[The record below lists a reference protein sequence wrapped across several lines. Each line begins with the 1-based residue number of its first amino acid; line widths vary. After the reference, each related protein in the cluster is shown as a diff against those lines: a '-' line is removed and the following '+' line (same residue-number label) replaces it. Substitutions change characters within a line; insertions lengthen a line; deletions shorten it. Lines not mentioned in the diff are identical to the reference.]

1 MDGLARAT
9 GNLYRDLTVG
19 GKRYRLATPRLGDLA
34 ALEAA
39 ILARLPDPVEQA
51 AKSAHLV
58 PPEQQQRY
66 WEAAFQAAAKAR
78 AFKVDDLSQLPQSL
92 QAAASAFAVL
102 RRYHGEEIKDLGDA
116 LEWVNAAL
124 EEHGEEVVGKLQA
137 VSQEDP
143 SKNAETPSPPPG
155 AS

>member
-9 GNLYRDLTVG
+9 GGLYREISVG
-19 GKRYRLATPRLGDLA
+19 GKIYRLATPRLGDLA

-58 PPEQQQRY
+58 PVEQAAKY
-66 WEAAFQAAAKAR
+66 WDAAFAAAAKAR
-78 AFKVDDLSQLPQSL
+78 AFRIDNLGELPQSL
-92 QAAASAFAVL
+92 QIAASAFAVL
-102 RRYHGEEIKDLGDA
+102 RRHHGGEIVTLDAA
-116 LEWVNAAL
+116 LEWANVAF
-124 EEHGEEVVGKLQA
+124 EEHGPAVAGMLQA

-143 SKNAETPSPPPG
+143 GKNAETAAETPS
-155 AS
+155 A